1 MNNKFQL
8 ALAIFSV
15 IFFTVVNLRYG
26 IVFLVITSV
35 SSPLSQNTIFPLTS
49 VLALSSFLIISMVY
63 FKSRGIISLW
73 YGLTVTFL
81 WLIFFEIL
89 WQNSFL
95 LNGNFTDTLSSE
107 IILLSW
113 LIMGV
118 NSYPLWKKD
127 SYTGIL
133 LLVFSAV
140 WLLWIMTGYNQ
151 INTLEGLVFNLI
163 TKAIA
168 FFVIVVLTL
177 PRKNKIHTQ
186 SKQME
191 VTA

>member
-1 MNNKFQL
+1 M
-8 ALAIFSV
+8 
-15 IFFTVVNLRYG
+15 
-26 IVFLVITSV
+26 
-35 SSPLSQNTIFPLTS
+35 
-49 VLALSSFLIISMVY
+49 
-63 FKSRGIISLW
+63 W

-95 LNGNFTDTLSSE
+95 LTGNFTDTLSSE

-118 NSYPLWKKD
+118 NSYPLWQND
-127 SYTGIL
+127 RYTGISV
-133 LLVFSAV
+133 LVFGSM
-140 WLLWIMTGYNQ
+140 WFLWIITGYNQ
-151 INTLEGLVFNLI
+151 INTLEGLVFNLF
-163 TKAIA
+163 TKALA
-168 FFVIVVLTL
+168 FCVIIVLTL